1 MSAYANESKRASPT
15 EKLDRPED
23 VERGSNGAYGDD
35 VQNDKEGSIL
45 ASTIQEKTLS
55 WQQVRSTSS
64 LPFLRP
70 RGSGEHDRLT
80 GLANPMYTN

>member
-1 MSAYANESKRASPT
+1 MSAYADESKRASPT

-55 WQQVRSTSS
+55 WQQVR
-64 LPFLRP
+64 FLLLFLFKTP
-70 RGSGEHDRLT
+70 RVRG
-80 GLANPMYTN
+80 A